1 MNFIDKSKNFILSL
15 DEKSFKRYIYV
26 LISIVL
32 VLVGLIFYR
41 HYSKI
46 GRLRKELQTIN
57 RSREEAQ
64 VILTKDVQV
73 KKQKKIVDEILEKG
87 KNFKILQYFDSI
99 TDLLRLSNNVKDK
112 KVSVNELENLR
123 TKEYSEVKLDAS
135 LTGIDMK
142 QLVELL
148 NEFEKNERIY
158 TKNLEIIKSSRVP
171 ALDVNI
177 TIATLQPKTEE
188 IEFAE

>member
-1 MNFIDKSKNFILSL
+1 MNLIEKSKNFILSL
-15 DEKSFKRYIYV
+15 DEKTFKKYSYI
-26 LISIVL
+26 IIAIIL
-32 VLVGLIFYR
+32 VLVGLILYR

-46 GRLRKELQTIN
+46 GKLKKELQTIN

-64 VILTKDVQV
+64 IILTKDVQV

-87 KNFKILQYFDSI
+87 KNFKIVQYFDS
-99 TDLLRLSNNVKDK
+99 TTNALRLSNNVKDK

-123 TKEYSEVKLDAS
+123 TKEYSEVKLDAT
-135 LTGIDMK
+135 LTAIDTK

-158 TKNLEIIKSSRVP
+158 TKNLEIIKSNKVP

-188 IEFAE
+188 VEFAE